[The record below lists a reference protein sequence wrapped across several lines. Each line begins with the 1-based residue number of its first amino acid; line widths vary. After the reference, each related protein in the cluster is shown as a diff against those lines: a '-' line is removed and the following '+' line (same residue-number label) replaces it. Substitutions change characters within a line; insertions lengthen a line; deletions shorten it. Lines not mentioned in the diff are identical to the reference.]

1 MVEALSGAALEDA
14 LQFDVT
20 GPVTPVKTL
29 ERFFREPDSFRLKV
43 GSEFRAPPIGLKG
56 TDGQGGSED
65 FEPEGMQVRGNGQRL
80 VGFEQFKQPWK
91 LKGGDDFVDRHE
103 SVAPNSRRI
112 EVLTHRP

>member
-1 MVEALSGAALEDA
+1 MGGRPLLSSGNPDFVEFPIEAQRMVEALSGAALEDA

-65 FEPEGMQVRGNGQRL
+65 FEPEGMQVRGNGQRWL
-80 VGFEQFKQPWK
+80 V
-91 LKGGDDFVDRHE
+91 
-103 SVAPNSRRI
+103 
-112 EVLTHRP
+112 